1 MKNDYEA
8 IVIGGGITGLIAAY
22 ELVKRGRSVALFE
35 ETGQLGGEIRPFK
48 VNGYWIEGFYHHL
61 FNQDNLIFNLAKELK
76 LEITWHITK
85 IAFYYSQEEIYAFS
99 SFLDLFRFSKLSPKE
114 RIKLG
119 QFLTKVFLT
128 RNVDYLAN
136 HLARD
141 WLISC
146 VGEHIY
152 TIFFEPMLRAK
163 FGMYADEIGAD
174 WILGRLKMRSG
185 HTWAGEKLGYIQG
198 GFGCLIGRLAEEIE
212 NAGGKIYL
220 NSKVCRIMTESGRA
234 AGVSIKHGRRFY
246 SNHILST
253 APPESLLELIDF
265 PNDYSKKIRELEYQG
280 SICVII
286 AMEKELTEYYW
297 INMMDS
303 ELKFNALIEHTNF
316 QSTVNYGEHIIYLAS
331 YPDKNSTIWNLSG
344 EKIIKEYL
352 RSLNVAFQSFREEEV
367 KWAKVIRSR
376 NAGLIYRMG
385 TKKKLPDI
393 QTPIHNL
400 FIGGMFNAYP
410 KRSINTCAQ
419 IALKCTDK
427 IALYEQ

>member
-1 MKNDYEA
+1 MKNQYDV

-22 ELVKRGRSVALFE
+22 ELVKRGRSVAIFE
-35 ETGQLGGEIRPFK
+35 ETGQLGGVIRPFK
-48 VNGYWIEGFYHHL
+48 TSGYWIEGFYHHL
-61 FNQDNLIFNLAKELK
+61 FHQDNLIFNLAKELR

-85 IAFYYSQEEIYAFS
+85 MAFYYSQEEIYAFS
-99 SFLDLFRFSKLSPKE
+99 SFLDIFRFRKLSPRE

-119 QFLTKVFLT
+119 QFLAKVFLT
-128 RNVDYLAN
+128 HNVDYLVN
-136 HLARD
+136 HPAKD

-185 HTWAGEKLGYIQG
+185 HTWTGEKLGYIQG

-212 NAGGKIYL
+212 NARGKIYL

-234 AGVSIKHGRRFY
+234 IGASIKDGGKFY

-253 APPESLLELIDF
+253 VPPENLLELIDF
-265 PNDYSKKIRELEYQG
+265 PEDYTKKIKDLEYQG
-280 SICVII
+280 SICVIV
-286 AMEKELTEYYW
+286 AMEKELTKYYW
-297 INMMDS
+297 TNMMDR
-303 ELKFNALIEHTNF
+303 ELKFNVLIEHTNF
-316 QSTVNYGEHIIYLAS
+316 QSTANYGEHIIYLAS
-331 YPDKNSTIWNLSG
+331 YPDKNSIVWNLS
-344 EKIIKEYL
+344 EEEIIQEYL
-352 RSLNVAFQSFREEEV
+352 RSLKVAFPSFREEKV
-367 KWAKVIRSR
+367 KWAKVISSR
-376 NAGLIYRMG
+376 NAGLIYRVG
-385 TKKKLPDI
+385 IKEKLPDI

-419 IALKCTDK
+419 IALKCIDK
-427 IALYEQ
+427 IT